1 MKKTD
6 AFRGWAR
13 ILRGTP
19 PMLSIEITR
28 ECPLTCPGCYAYQ
41 PEHLGDVGPL
51 RTLSDYK
58 GDALVNGVLALVR
71 RHRPMHLSIVG
82 GEPLVRFRELSEI
95 LPALDR
101 MGVEVQLVTSAVRPI
116 PLEWRDLECLHLSVS
131 IDGLQPEHDVR
142 RKPATYKRI
151 LENIKGHTIVVH
163 CTITRQM
170 LLQDRARA
178 GYFREF
184 ADFWSQREEVRKI
197 WFSLYTP
204 QIGEV
209 GEEILSYDERRE
221 VLKLLASLR
230 SQFPKIEL
238 PDSVIQGYLSPPKSP
253 EDCIFARTTMSITA
267 DLAHKIEPCQLG
279 GSPDCSQCGCM
290 ASAGLQ
296 AVGEHR
302 LFGFVPLKSL
312 YFASDRVGQ
321 LVSGVRPVRVQAS
334 S

>member
-6 AFRGWAR
+6 AFRGWAKV
-13 ILRGTP
+13 LRGTP

-41 PEHLGDVGPL
+41 PEHLGEAGPL

-58 GDALVNGVLALVR
+58 GQQLIDGVIALVR
-71 RHRPMHLSIVG
+71 RYRPLHVSIVG
-82 GEPLVRFRELSEI
+82 GEPLVRFRELSAI
-95 LPALDR
+95 LPILDR

-116 PLEWRDLECLHLSVS
+116 PTEWNSLECLHLSVS
-131 IDGLQPEHDVR
+131 VDGLAEDHDIR
-142 RKPATYKRI
+142 RKPATYKKI

-163 CTITRQM
+163 CTVTRQM
-170 LLQDRARA
+170 VLKEASGS

-184 ADFWSQREEVRKI
+184 VDFWSRQPEVRKI
-197 WFSLYTP
+197 WFSIYTP

-209 GEEILSYDERRE
+209 AEEILSRE
-221 VLKLLASLR
+221 EKETVLIGLRELR
-230 SQFPKIEL
+230 SAFPKIEL
-238 PDSVIQGYLSPPKSP
+238 PDSVIAGYLSPPKSP
-253 EDCIFARTTMSITA
+253 EDCIFARTTRSITA
-267 DLAHKIEPCQLG
+267 DLKHVITPCQLG

-302 LFGFVPLKSL
+302 LLGFLPVKSI

-321 LVSGVRPVRVQAS
+321 LVAAVRA
-334 S
+334 